1 MVNAAEDSVQE
12 LIQEGVTWVDSAYQL
27 DPTIAIDTVSFRDT
41 MNSINAGADIVDL
54 ETLEGMAAMNLMLKV
69 MLILVAGI
77 IIWRVIIIMNKKNS
91 KPKGGKYFQRKY
103 SDKWKN
109 R

>member
-1 MVNAAEDSVQE
+1 MVNVTGDSVQE
-12 LIQEGVTWVDSAYQL
+12 LIQEGTTWVDSAYKL
-27 DPTIAIDTVSFRDT
+27 DSTIDIDTVSFRDT
-41 MNSINAGADIVDL
+41 MNPINVGSDIVDL

-77 IIWRVIIIMNKKNS
+77 IIWRVIIMVNKKNS

>member
-1 MVNAAEDSVQE
+1 MVNTADDSVQE
-12 LIQEGVTWVDSAYQL
+12 LIQEGATWMDSAYKL
-27 DPTIAIDTVSFRDT
+27 DSTIAIDTVSFRDT
-41 MNSINAGADIVDL
+41 MNPINVGSDIVDL

-77 IIWRVIIIMNKKNS
+77 IIWRVIIMMNKKNS

>member
-1 MVNAAEDSVQE
+1 MLNAAGDSVKE
-12 LIQEGVTWVDSAYQL
+12 MIQEGATWMDSAYQL
-27 DPTIAIDTVSFRDT
+27 DSTIDIDTVSFSDT
-41 MNSINAGADIVDL
+41 VNPMTVGSDIVDL

-77 IIWRVIIIMNKKNS
+77 IIWRVIIMINKKNS